1 MNRLKYLKFEIE
13 HEQISLSELAEL
25 DEMAR
30 QAGVKITDEMLAMDI
45 INELEARADSTL
57 DSGVHALMSVQDEAG
72 RVVKNSKATWNTE
85 LWCNGELQVQ
95 KQLTASQVQEI
106 KKLIERIK

>member
-1 MNRLKYLKFEIE
+1 MNTRTAAQRYNKRLDAIWD
-13 HEQISLSELAEL
+13 Q
-25 DEMAR
+25 
-30 QAGVKITDEMLAMDI
+30 
-45 INELEARADSTL
+45 ARANGAI
-57 DSGVHALMSVQDEAG
+57 DSGVHALMSVQDEAK
-72 RVVKNSKATWNTE
+72 RSTWNTE